1 MDQTTVPK
9 RKFSRPKTGA
19 DKVQGLEWGLYVTER
34 GLFAFQ
40 SRCKTSTA
48 SVFIIFKIKKGE
60 DKEIYGRELLNSEEL
75 EELEEL
81 EGLDVDLRSR
91 KGETH
96 RCKVAAEG
104 CRVLSGPTRL
114 MQRPELVKTGRSAV
128 AAVELEWQGG
138 GKRKK
143 TTGRRRMGDLGRA
156 YL

>member
-1 MDQTTVPK
+1 MDQTTVLK
-9 RKFSRPKTGA
+9 RKFSRPKTLA

-48 SVFIIFKIKKGE
+48 SVFIIFKIKKGK
-60 DKEIYGRELLNSEEL
+60 DKEIYGRKLLNS
-75 EELEEL
+75 EEL

-104 CRVLSGPTRL
+104 CRVLSGLTRL
-114 MQRPELVKTGRSAV
+114 MQRPELVKTGRSA
-128 AAVELEWQGG
+128 AAAAELEWQRGS
-138 GKRKK
+138 KRKK
-143 TTGRRRMGDLGRA
+143 TTGRRRMGNLGRA